1 MNGKIIVGIDLGTTF
16 SAIAYVNKHGKPEII
31 PPREGGLYR
40 TTPSVIT
47 FDEEGMPIVGIEAR
61 NQSIIK
67 DQRTASFFKLEMGNP
82 SYRYNVDGKEYF
94 SEDLSAMI
102 LKKLKKDAESY
113 LNMEIEQAVISVPA
127 YFKDAQREATRQ
139 AGQIAGL
146 EVIRIIN
153 EPTAAALAYGIDKA
167 KENQIIL
174 VYDFGGGTFD
184 VTIMKVKG
192 GDFTV
197 LATDGE
203 SKLGGK
209 DIDELIIEYL
219 AEQFQREH
227 GVDPRLEA
235 HTRQDIRDKA
245 EAIKKNLSI
254 RNSVTE
260 TLTSDGKTLKI
271 NVDLDRF
278 NELIVDI
285 IRQTED
291 CMNRVIKAA
300 NMDWNM
306 IDTILLS
313 GGSSRILAVKDMIK
327 RVTNRDIAT
336 DLNPDECVA
345 LGAAI
350 QATLIERE
358 NKGTETA
365 PLLQGGAD
373 IVVHD
378 VATFSLGVKAIS
390 SDRKGYINSI
400 IIPRFS
406 AIPCEKTRTYTT
418 NEDNQERVEIVI
430 LQGEEEDPNSPEIG
444 FIGKVS
450 LRNLPPHK
458 AGELVIEV
466 TLRYDANGVIEVIA
480 KEHKSGITT
489 REIVMQKVGTLSDEI
504 VKEKQELLERTEF

>member
-1 MNGKIIVGIDLGTTF
+1 MNEKTIVGIDLGTTF
-16 SAIAYVNKHGKPEII
+16 SAIAYVNEHGKPEII

-40 TTPSVIT
+40 TTPSVI
-47 FDEEGMPIVGIEAR
+47 FFEEDGSPIVGTEAR
-61 NQSIIK
+61 NQTITAPG
-67 DQRTASFFKLEMGNP
+67 RTARFFKLEMGNP

-102 LKKLKKDAESY
+102 LKKLKKDAESF
-113 LNMEIEQAVISVPA
+113 LNVDIVQAVISVPA

-153 EPTAAALAYGIDKA
+153 EPTAAALAYGLDKA
-167 KENQIIL
+167 NENKTIL

-184 VTIMKVKG
+184 VTIMKVNDG
-192 GDFTV
+192 EFTV
-197 LATDGE
+197 LATDGD

-209 DIDELIIEYL
+209 DIDGLIVEYL
-219 AEQFQREH
+219 AEQFQRVHEI
-227 GVDPRLEA
+227 DLRLEP
-235 HTRQDIRDKA
+235 HTHQDLWDKA
-245 EAIKKNLSI
+245 EVIKKNLSF
-254 RNSVTE
+254 RNSVSE
-260 TLTSDGKTLKI
+260 TISSNEKTLRI
-271 NVDLDRF
+271 DVDLDSF
-278 NELIVDI
+278 NELIGDI

-291 CMNRVIKAA
+291 CVNRVIAAA
-300 NMDWNM
+300 NMEWSM

-313 GGSSRILAVKDMIK
+313 GGSSRIPAVKDMLK
-327 RVTNRDIAT
+327 RVSNRDIAA

-350 QATLIERE
+350 QASLIEME
-358 NKGTETA
+358 KDGSEA

-390 SDRKGYINSI
+390 SDHKGYINSI

-418 NEDNQERVEIVI
+418 NEDNQERVEIEI
-430 LQGEEEDPNSPEIG
+430 LQGEAENPYSKEVG

-450 LRNLPPHK
+450 MKNLPPHK
-458 AGELVIEV
+458 AGELIIEV
-466 TLRYDANGVIEVIA
+466 TLRYNANGVIEVVA
-480 KEHKSGITT
+480 KEHKSGLIT
-489 REIVMQKVGTLSDEI
+489 REIVMQKAGSLSDEI
-504 VKEKQELLERTEF
+504 VKEKQEFLKKTEL